1 MNDQPYTSSSPVL
14 VTGATGEI
22 GSSVVRGLLARG
34 VRVRALARDVG
45 RAAYL
50 ADAGAE
56 IVAGDLALPPTLEAA
71 LDRVERAFLLSP
83 SAPDQ
88 VELQSAFVRVAKQ
101 AGVRHLV
108 KLSGA
113 HANPDAA
120 ARFAR
125 WHGQVE
131 RAIVAAD
138 LPHTFVQPVYFMQ
151 NVPSQIRSA
160 GGRFFTPVPAD
171 LPVSLV
177 DVRDVAAVAVA
188 ALTAARRLGQ
198 TYIVTGRGVDLA
210 RADRSHRLRSD
221 RC

>member
-1 MNDQPYTSSSPVL
+1 MTSERSRPRPARHPGPSRSWGHPNHTRSHAHERSAIHIV
-14 VTGATGEI
+14 VPRPCHRCNRPDRVQ
-22 GSSVVRGLLARG
+22 VVRGLLARG

-151 NVPSQIRSA
+151 NVPSQIR
-160 GGRFFTPVPAD
+160 
-171 LPVSLV
+171 
-177 DVRDVAAVAVA
+177 
-188 ALTAARRLGQ
+188 
-198 TYIVTGRGVDLA
+198 
-210 RADRSHRLRSD
+210 
-221 RC
+221 